1 MWDTGRVRKEGA
13 RHDKVGRDRRNTAT
27 PPKDRAVSEQAISA
41 ISVQRGRTGW
51 IARWRRRKDNSVTL
65 SGFRDA
71 LTREILLTERL
82 RIKAVILTASL
93 LTAAFTLLHFL
104 APSVIERISH
114 GRYDIALQLAVFV
127 PFVLLELGVL
137 YLLNQRLA
145 MHRDVPTLRRYISA
159 LIETSMPT
167 FVLYMHMNWMGAT
180 QALGYAAPLSYFLF
194 IVLSTLRLDFW
205 LSTFT
210 GFVAAS
216 ELLAMAMLYHPPGF
230 AGEPATEFGFELIRS
245 IMFLLAGILA
255 GAVGVQLR
263 HQFEASI
270 AAAAAR
276 DRVTNLFGQHV
287 SPEVVER
294 LMLAGA
300 DRPSDLR
307 EVAVMFVDFRSFT
320 AGARVRTPQQV
331 VDRLDGAFAVL
342 VGILD
347 RHGGIVNKFLG
358 DGLLALFGAPI
369 ETPNAAREAVGAA
382 REILAAMEEVNQAS
396 EWPLRIGIG
405 IHFGEVIAGN
415 IGSPRRKEYT
425 VIGDTVNFAARLES
439 LNKEFNSQLLISSA
453 VREALGDL
461 AGDAVSLGQVPI
473 KGYEQPM
480 AVWRLG

>member
-1 MWDTGRVRKEGA
+1 MSDQSERKGWTA
-13 RHDKVGRDRRNTAT
+13 R
-27 PPKDRAVSEQAISA
+27 
-41 ISVQRGRTGW
+41 
-51 IARWRRRKDNSVTL
+51 RWLRRKDHSVTL

-82 RIKAVILTASL
+82 RVKAVIGTASL
-93 LTAAFTLLHFL
+93 LIGAFILLHFV
-104 APSVIERISH
+104 APSVLDRISH
-114 GRYDIALQLAVFV
+114 GRYNIALQLSVFV

-145 MHRDVPTLRRYISA
+145 MHRDVPTLRRYLSA

-167 FVLYMHMNWMGAT
+167 FVLYTHMNWMGPA
-180 QALGYAAPLSYFLF
+180 QALGYAAPLAYFLF

-210 GFVAAS
+210 GLVAAA

-230 AGEPATEFGFELIRS
+230 AGEPPTEFGFELIRS

-307 EVAVMFVDFRSFT
+307 HVAVMFVDFRSFT

-369 ETPNAAREAVGAA
+369 ETPNAAREAVAAA
-382 REILAAMEEVNQAS
+382 REMLAAMEEVNQAG

-405 IHFGEVIAGN
+405 VHFGEVIAGN

-425 VIGDTVNFAARLES
+425 VIGDAVNFAARLES